1 VSTDGEIH
9 EACGVFGVW
18 APDAPVS
25 HLTYLG
31 LFALQ
36 HRGQESAGIAVSD
49 GAKIWV
55 DKGMGLVSTVFD
67 DHRLAALRGHL
78 AIGHTRYST
87 TGGSTWDN
95 AQPVYRFVAGF
106 QFALAHN
113 GNLVNTRQLI
123 DEHGLDLDG
132 DCSDSDVAAELLSQ
146 ELVRDPDILLA
157 LERMLPRLS
166 GAFSF
171 VMLTDDSLIGIR
183 DPNGFRPLFLGKL
196 DGGWV
201 LASETPALDVV
212 NADTV
217 REIAPGEMVII
228 NADGVRSIQAF
239 PAARI
244 NPTLCSFEYVYF
256 ARPDGQLRGDNVHRI
271 RQRMGEALA
280 RQSPVDADAVIPIPD
295 SSTPGAQ
302 GYAHES
308 GIPYVDGFIKNRYIG
323 RTFIAPSQELR
334 RNAVRIKLNPIKE
347 NVAGKRIIVV
357 EDSIIRATTLR
368 ETMRMLRHVGV
379 AEIHLRVLS
388 APYRWPCFY
397 GMDTTDRSALI
408 AAHRDVEEIREYLG
422 ADSLAYLDL
431 DAMLDAISPTKP
443 GLCTACMTG
452 DYPVPIPL
460 GHEQGMMST
469 DS

>member
-1 VSTDGEIH
+1 
-9 EACGVFGVW
+9 
-18 APDAPVS
+18 
-25 HLTYLG
+25 
-31 LFALQ
+31 
-36 HRGQESAGIAVSD
+36 
-49 GAKIWV
+49 
-55 DKGMGLVSTVFD
+55 
-67 DHRLAALRGHL
+67 
-78 AIGHTRYST
+78 
-87 TGGSTWDN
+87 
-95 AQPVYRFVAGF
+95 
-106 QFALAHN
+106 
-113 GNLVNTRQLI
+113 
-123 DEHGLDLDG
+123 
-132 DCSDSDVAAELLSQ
+132 
-146 ELVRDPDILLA
+146 
-157 LERMLPRLS
+157 
-166 GAFSF
+166 
-171 VMLTDDSLIGIR
+171 
-183 DPNGFRPLFLGKL
+183 
-196 DGGWV
+196 
-201 LASETPALDVV
+201 
-212 NADTV
+212 
-217 REIAPGEMVII
+217 MVII
-228 NADGVRSIQAF
+228 NADGARSIQAF

-256 ARPDGQLRGDNVHRI
+256 ARPDGQLRGDNVHRV

-280 RQSPVDADAVIPIPD
+280 RQSPVAADAVIPVPD

-347 NVAGKRIIVV
+347 NVAGKRIVVV

-408 AAHRDVEEIREYLG
+408 AAHRDVEDIRDYLG

-452 DYPVPIPL
+452 NYPVPIPL
-460 GHEQGMMST
+460 G
-469 DS
+469 